1 MLNDFDEIN
10 LMLDQM
16 FEESIS
22 ECAIEPI
29 DDPNCEIDYWDWA
42 EILGI
47 VDELEPEEYNA

>member
-42 EILGI
+42 EILGV